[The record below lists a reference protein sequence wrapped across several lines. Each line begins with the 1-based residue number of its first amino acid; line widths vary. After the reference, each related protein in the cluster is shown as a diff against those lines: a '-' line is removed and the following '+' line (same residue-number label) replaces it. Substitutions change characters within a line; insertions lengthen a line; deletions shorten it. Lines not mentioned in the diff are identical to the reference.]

1 MWTFTDDRGRTVTT
15 EEVPQRIVAY
25 ARAGSTL
32 WDYSIAP
39 VAIFGSQHD
48 TDLAGDPKVGAL
60 DLSAVSVVG
69 SGDKVDVDAI
79 AALEPD
85 LIVSVVY
92 ASDDLYGVPASV
104 SAQLELLAPSV
115 GISIASGR
123 SLTVPVERFAALAS
137 SLRPD
142 ADSSSADLDKATDFL
157 RTVSDPVKV
166 LVISGESD
174 EAYLPNPADW
184 PDLRYLAEH
193 GVDLVEPG
201 VENGQYWKALPWAD
215 LPDIEADVILYDA
228 RPHSLGPDALAGIPQ
243 WKSHPAVASGRI
255 APWNAEA
262 PLSYSAAARVVSD
275 VAEALLQR

>member
-25 ARAGSTL
+25 ARAGATL

-142 ADSSSADLDKATDFL
+142 TDSSSADLDKATDFL

-166 LVISGESD
+166 LVISGERD

-184 PDLRYLAEH
+184 PDLRYLTEH
-193 GVDLVEPG
+193 GVDLIEPG

-243 WKSHPAVASGRI
+243 WTSHPAVTSGRI